1 MNFRKSPKFSNKTSD
16 NQVVLMNRFVVRWL
30 LNIVALVL
38 TSLLIPGFNV
48 TVGGAIVG
56 AILLGLVNALIRPI
70 FMVLT
75 LPINILSL
83 GLFTLVI
90 NGLMLW
96 IVSLVV
102 KGFNISSFGVAIIA
116 SLVLTLV
123 SALLS
128 WLMKEV

>member
-38 TSLLIPGFNV
+38 TSLLIPGFHV

-116 SLVLTLV
+116 SLVLSLV